1 MALQYN
7 LMLEKAQI
15 NLVFYSL
22 LRTFA
27 LSNKILMYTRMKI
40 INSHYIPLPEPRW
53 LIVDS
58 YGFIYE
64 QLGALTVVEEV
75 AKKGGRCVM
84 ETHSFPVVANS
95 IADVYDESNE
105 DGMAMSCSLA
115 PADGRVLGDTELE
128 DCFRLCP
135 VNHRIVPY
143 LKFNLLA
150 RSGFHTQRTSFVR
163 LEKLWAALHLL
174 AYL

>member
-53 LIVDS
+53 LIMTPQGD
-58 YGFIYE
+58 IYE
-64 QLGALTVVEEV
+64 QVGTLTVVED
-75 AKKGGRCVM
+75 ASTKKG
-84 ETHSFPVVANS
+84 EYAIKT
-95 IADVYDESNE
+95 
-105 DGMAMSCSLA
+105 
-115 PADGRVLGDTELE
+115 
-128 DCFRLCP
+128 
-135 VNHRIVPY
+135 
-143 LKFNLLA
+143 
-150 RSGFHTQRTSFVR
+150 
-163 LEKLWAALHLL
+163 
-174 AYL
+174 